1 MQRVLKISVFL
12 ILALLLCAAG
22 AMAMPFTDKVAND
35 FYGVAQGGMVNGT
48 PTANDNNDAG
58 PDINDAINL
67 LQGTSFG
74 RNKDVDFLF
83 VDSDEVWKELNGE
96 IILIG
101 LSAGYSNT
109 VGVYTDLGTGAVK
122 DPLLGPF
129 SGFEFAGDGTETDPF
144 PAATFTL
151 GTYTEFG
158 WYLNSVNL
166 DDVSTDYFS
175 EPNLN
180 PGGWDHMM
188 TFDLPGANGKEI
200 YVNTA
205 DGGRWVL
212 LNDPYLI
219 AWEDLPFK
227 DNKLGDED
235 YDDMV
240 LLVDKVAPVNV
251 PEPTTLL
258 LLGTGLVGLARISG
272 KRFYRQ

>member
-129 SGFEFAGDGTETDPF
+129 SGFEFAGDG
-144 PAATFTL
+144 
-151 GTYTEFG
+151 
-158 WYLNSVNL
+158 
-166 DDVSTDYFS
+166 
-175 EPNLN
+175 
-180 PGGWDHMM
+180 
-188 TFDLPGANGKEI
+188 
-200 YVNTA
+200 
-205 DGGRWVL
+205 
-212 LNDPYLI
+212 
-219 AWEDLPFK
+219 
-227 DNKLGDED
+227 
-235 YDDMV
+235 
-240 LLVDKVAPVNV
+240 
-251 PEPTTLL
+251 
-258 LLGTGLVGLARISG
+258 
-272 KRFYRQ
+272 KRQV